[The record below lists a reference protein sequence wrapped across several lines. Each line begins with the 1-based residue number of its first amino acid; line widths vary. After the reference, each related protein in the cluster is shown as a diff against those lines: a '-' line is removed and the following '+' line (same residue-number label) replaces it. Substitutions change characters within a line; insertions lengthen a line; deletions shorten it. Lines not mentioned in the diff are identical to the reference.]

1 MSIVTIPPLPI
12 PTRILV
18 LDNRNQISSPD
29 GQVQLATSRYDVLDL
44 VQLAGSVFAT
54 QVCPLC
60 VRLYPL
66 EKYILLIVWKILPS
80 QNHTKIFRYT
90 RNISQSMTDNWTLK

>member
-1 MSIVTIPPLPI
+1 MINLFMSIVTIPPLPI

-44 VQLAGSVFAT
+44 VQFAGSVFTT

-66 EKYILLIVWKILPS
+66 EKNIVLI
-80 QNHTKIFRYT
+80 IF
-90 RNISQSMTDNWTLK
+90 